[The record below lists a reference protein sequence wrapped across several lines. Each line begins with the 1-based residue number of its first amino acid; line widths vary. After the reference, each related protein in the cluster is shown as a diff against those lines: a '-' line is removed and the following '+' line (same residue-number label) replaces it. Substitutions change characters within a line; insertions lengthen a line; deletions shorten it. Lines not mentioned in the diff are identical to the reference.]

1 VASAGIRVWIRKR
14 RESAFRRR
22 LMSAYSFWARLERK
36 ADIVEYVGM
45 RLLRAMRPLR
55 IRAKCL
61 TLVAALAVIGMP
73 AAAAVQRVEIIER
86 VPFADGMRFGDAG
99 EYEKIRGL
107 AHFALDPK
115 SSANAN
121 IVDLKFAPRDGDG
134 LVKFASEFIMLRPVK
149 ARAASLIYDVNNR
162 GGIAILGQVNGHSP
176 ANNDPTTVADAGDGF
191 LMRHGYTLLFSAWTW
206 DAEPPAPG
214 VKPLIF
220 APPVA
225 KAGTKSITGMVQ
237 NEFTVSAS
245 APIATYAGMRG
256 LTYEPATPN
265 DSKAV
270 LTERA
275 RPDEPRRAIAR
286 SRWHFVAPERGG
298 GPGRVQL
305 DGGFETGKIYE
316 LTYVAKDPYVAG
328 AGLAGIR
335 DLLAYFRDQPFAGAP
350 APRQVLIFGIS
361 QSGRLIGRMLHD
373 GLDVDETGHLA
384 FNGAYMQVPGGGGGA
399 GFNSRFV
406 QPTRHPSMLEE
417 HDYPADMF
425 PFTTSRSHDPV
436 GGQTASLLDNAQD
449 AEGHVPKLIVANT
462 SAEYWNRDASLITTT
477 PDGTEDVLPAAE
489 VRVYG
494 FMGAQHYVG
503 RSRTRAPYQ
512 NCVSTTDHYLPM
524 RALILA
530 LDRWSAD
537 GVPPPPS
544 AYPKISDG
552 TLVTV
557 AAYRAAFPLSAGISP
572 PQENLREP
580 RLDFGPAFAQ
590 QGIASRIPPAHGPAY
605 ETRVPSADADGND
618 RGGVRLIEMQVPLGT
633 HTGWNQR
640 APETGFPW
648 ATARFDGSFVPFART
663 ADERRASGDTRKSL
677 QERYPTREDYVN
689 RLRRAANEQVAAGFL
704 LDEDVERAM
713 AENIGL
719 YERILAHDPADIS
732 CRYLFASD

>member
-1 VASAGIRVWIRKR
+1 MRVLHPWC
-14 RESAFRRR
+14 RRR
-22 LMSAYSFWARLERK
+22 AWAKFL
-36 ADIVEYVGM
+36 AVG
-45 RLLRAMRPLR
+45 
-55 IRAKCL
+55 
-61 TLVAALAVIGMP
+61 AALGFIGLP
-73 AAAAVQRVEIIER
+73 AAAAVQRVEVLER
-86 VPFADGMRFGDAG
+86 VPFADGMRFGEAG
-99 EYEKIRGL
+99 AYEKIRGV
-107 AHFALDPK
+107 AHFALDPA
-115 SSANAN
+115 SSANAK
-121 IVDLKFAPRDGDG
+121 IVDLKLAPRDADG
-134 LVKFASEFIMLRPVK
+134 RVKFSSEFIMLRPVK

-162 GGIAILGQVNGHSP
+162 GGIAILGQVNGRSP

-191 LMRHGYTLLFSAWTW
+191 LMRHGFTLLFSAWTW
-206 DAEPPAPG
+206 DVEPPPSG

-225 KAGTKSITGMVQ
+225 RAGTKSITGMVQ
-237 NEFTVSAS
+237 NEFTVSAA

-265 DSKAV
+265 DPKAV
-270 LTERA
+270 LTERT
-275 RPDEPRRAIAR
+275 RPEDPRRAIAR
-286 SRWHFVAPERGG
+286 SRWHFVAAERAG

-305 DGGFETGKIYE
+305 EQGFEPGKIYE
-316 LTYVAKDPYVAG
+316 LTYVAKDPYVTG

-335 DLLAYFRDQPFAGAP
+335 DLLAFFRDQPFADAP
-350 APRQVLIFGIS
+350 APRQILIFGIS

-373 GLDVDETGHLA
+373 GLDVDESGRLA
-384 FNGAYMQVPGGGGGA
+384 FNGAYLQVPGGGGGA

-425 PFTTSRSHDPV
+425 PFTTSPSRDPV
-436 GGQTASLLDNAQD
+436 SGQTASLLDNAHD

-462 SAEYWNRDASLITTT
+462 STEYWNRDASLVTTT
-477 PDGTEDVLPAAE
+477 PDGTEDVSPASE

-557 AAYRAAFPLSAGISP
+557 AAYRAVFPVSAGISP

-590 QGIASRIPPAHGPAY
+590 QGIASRVPPALGPAY

-633 HTGWNQR
+633 HTGWNPR

-663 ADERRASGDTRKSL
+663 ANERRASGDMRPSL

-689 RLRRAANEQVAAGFL
+689 RLRRAANAQVAAGFL
-704 LDEDVERAM
+704 LEEDVERAM
-713 AENIGL
+713 AENVGL
-719 YERILAHDPADIS
+719 YERILAHDPADTS
-732 CRYLFASD
+732 CRYLFESD